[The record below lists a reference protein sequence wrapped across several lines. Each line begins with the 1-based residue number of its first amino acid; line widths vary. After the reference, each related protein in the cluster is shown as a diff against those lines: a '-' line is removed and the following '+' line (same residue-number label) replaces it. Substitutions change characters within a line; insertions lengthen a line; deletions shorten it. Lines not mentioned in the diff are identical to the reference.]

1 MCLSDLSL
9 KAVRYS
15 TQNYKEVCTVANILI
30 TGGAGYIGSVLVPEL
45 LRKGHLVTV
54 IDNFLFKQ
62 NSLLEC
68 CTNRNF
74 TIVNGDAR
82 NEELI
87 KKHIEGKDFIFPLA
101 ALVGFPICDKDTVG
115 ATTTNLDAV
124 KLILKLRKPEQK
136 IIFPCTNSGYGLGQ
150 GQKYCTE
157 ESPINPISLYGRTK
171 MEAEKAVLEAGN
183 SLTFRFATL
192 FGASPRMRTDLLV
205 NDFTYRAVFDRS
217 VIVFEGHFMRNYLH
231 VRDAAGAFIF
241 GMENFEKMK
250 GRQYNCGLSDANLS
264 KIELCEKIK
273 EHIPSFMYLEAPIG
287 TDPDKRDYLV
297 SNERLESM
305 GWQPQYSIDD
315 GIEEL
320 IKAYSIIKNNIYG
333 NV

>member
-1 MCLSDLSL
+1 MSD
-9 KAVRYS
+9 
-15 TQNYKEVCTVANILI
+15 ILI
-30 TGGAGYIGSVLVPEL
+30 TGGAGYIGSVLTPEL
-45 LRKGHLVTV
+45 LRLGHRVTV
-54 IDNFLFKQ
+54 IDNFLYKQ
-62 NSLLEC
+62 SSLLDC
-68 CTNRNF
+68 CMNKNF

-82 NEELI
+82 DEELI
-87 KKHIEGKDFIFPLA
+87 KKHIKGKDYIFPLA
-101 ALVGFPICDKDTVG
+101 ALVGFPLCDKDKTAAV
-115 ATTTNLDAV
+115 TTNLDAV
-124 KLILKLRKPEQK
+124 KLIIKLRDPEQR

-150 GQKYCTE
+150 GQSFCTE
-157 ESPINPISLYGRTK
+157 DSPIDPISLYGKTK
-171 MEAEKAVLEAGN
+171 MAAEKAVLEAGN

-217 VIVFEGHFMRNYLH
+217 LIVFEGSFMRNYLH

-241 GMENFEKMK
+241 AMDNFEKMK

-264 KIELCEKIK
+264 KLELCEKIK
-273 EHIPSFMYLEAPIG
+273 KHLPSFMYIEAPVG
-287 TDPDKRDYLV
+287 TDPDKRNYLV
-297 SNERLESM
+297 SNERIESM
-305 GWQPQYSIDD
+305 GWRPRYTLDD

>member
-1 MCLSDLSL
+1 MSD
-9 KAVRYS
+9 
-15 TQNYKEVCTVANILI
+15 ILI
-30 TGGAGYIGSVLVPEL
+30 TGGAGYIGSILTPEL
-45 LRKGHLVTV
+45 LKSGHRVTV
-54 IDNFLFKQ
+54 IDNFLYKQ
-62 NSLLEC
+62 SSLLDC
-68 CTNRNF
+68 CMNKNF

-82 NEELI
+82 DEELI
-87 KKHIEGKDFIFPLA
+87 KKHIKGKDYIFPLA
-101 ALVGFPICDKDTVG
+101 ALVGFPLCDKDKTAAV
-115 ATTTNLDAV
+115 TTNLDAV
-124 KLILKLRKPEQK
+124 KLIIKLRAPEQR

-150 GQKYCTE
+150 GQSFCTE
-157 ESPINPISLYGRTK
+157 DSPIDPISLYGKTK
-171 MEAEKAVLEAGN
+171 MAAEKAVLEAGN

-217 VIVFEGHFMRNYLH
+217 LIVFEGSFMRNYLH

-241 GMENFEKMK
+241 AMDNFEKMK

-264 KIELCEKIK
+264 KLELCEKIK
-273 EHIPSFMYLEAPIG
+273 KHLPSFMYIEAPVG
-287 TDPDKRDYLV
+287 TDPDKRNYLV
-297 SNERLESM
+297 SNERIESM
-305 GWQPQYSIDD
+305 GWRPRYTLDD

>member
-1 MCLSDLSL
+1 MD
-9 KAVRYS
+9 
-15 TQNYKEVCTVANILI
+15 ILI

-45 LRKGHLVTV
+45 LKQGHKVTV
-54 IDNFLFKQ
+54 IDNFLYKQ
-62 NSLLEC
+62 ASLVGC
-68 CTNRNF
+68 CTDKNF
-74 TIVNGDAR
+74 TVINGDAR
-82 NEELI
+82 DENLMAR
-87 KKHIEGKDFIFPLA
+87 HIEGKDFIFPLA
-101 ALVGFPICDKDTVG
+101 ALVGFPLCDKDTV
-115 ATTTNLDAV
+115 AAKTTNLGAV
-124 KLILKLRKPEQK
+124 ETVLKLRESSQK

-150 GQKYCTE
+150 GQEYCTE
-157 ESPINPISLYGRTK
+157 ESPIDPISLYGKTK
-171 MEAEKAVLEAGN
+171 MAAEKAVLEGGN

-217 VIVFEGHFMRNYLH
+217 LIVFEGSFMRNYLH

-241 GMENFEKMK
+241 AMENFEKMK

-264 KIELCEKIK
+264 KIQLCEKIK
-273 EHIPSFMYLEAPIG
+273 EHIPSFMYIEAPVG
-287 TDPDKRDYLV
+287 TDPDKRNYLV

-305 GWQPQYSIDD
+305 GWRPKYTIDD

-320 IKAYSIIKNNIYG
+320 IKVYTMIKNNIYG

>member
-1 MCLSDLSL
+1 MSD
-9 KAVRYS
+9 
-15 TQNYKEVCTVANILI
+15 ILI
-30 TGGAGYIGSVLVPEL
+30 TGGAGYIGSVLTPEL
-45 LRKGHLVTV
+45 LRLGHRVTV
-54 IDNFLFKQ
+54 IDNFLYKQ
-62 NSLLEC
+62 SSLLDC
-68 CTNRNF
+68 CMDKNF

-82 NEELI
+82 DEELI
-87 KKHIEGKDFIFPLA
+87 KKHIKGKDYIFPLA
-101 ALVGFPICDKDTVG
+101 ALVGFPLCDKDKTAAV
-115 ATTTNLDAV
+115 TTNLDAV
-124 KLILKLRKPEQK
+124 KLIIKLRSPEQR

-150 GQKYCTE
+150 GQSFCTE
-157 ESPINPISLYGRTK
+157 DSPIDPISLYGKTK
-171 MEAEKAVLEAGN
+171 MAAEKAVLEAGN

-217 VIVFEGHFMRNYLH
+217 VIVFEGAFMRNYLH

-241 GMENFEKMK
+241 AMDNFEKMK

-264 KIELCEKIK
+264 KLELCEKIK
-273 EHIPSFMYLEAPIG
+273 NHLPSFMYLEAPVG
-287 TDPDKRDYLV
+287 TDPDKRNYLV
-297 SNERLESM
+297 SNERIESM
-305 GWQPQYSIDD
+305 GWRPRYTLDD

>member
-1 MCLSDLSL
+1 MSD
-9 KAVRYS
+9 
-15 TQNYKEVCTVANILI
+15 ILI
-30 TGGAGYIGSVLVPEL
+30 TGGAGYIGSVLTPEL
-45 LRKGHLVTV
+45 LKLGHRVTV
-54 IDNFLFKQ
+54 IDNFLYKQ
-62 NSLLEC
+62 SSLLDC
-68 CTNRNF
+68 CMNKNF

-82 NEELI
+82 DEELI
-87 KKHIEGKDFIFPLA
+87 KKHIKGNDYIFPLA
-101 ALVGFPICDKDTVG
+101 ALVGFPLCDKDKTAAV
-115 ATTTNLDAV
+115 TTNLDAV
-124 KLILKLRKPEQK
+124 KLIIKLRAPEQR

-150 GQKYCTE
+150 GQSFCTE
-157 ESPINPISLYGRTK
+157 DSPIDPISLYGKTK
-171 MEAEKAVLEAGN
+171 MAAEKAVLEAGN

-217 VIVFEGHFMRNYLH
+217 LIVFEGSFMRNYLH

-241 GMENFEKMK
+241 AMDNFEKMK

-264 KIELCEKIK
+264 KLELCEKIK
-273 EHIPSFMYLEAPIG
+273 KHLPSFMYIEAPVG
-287 TDPDKRDYLV
+287 TDPDKRNYLV
-297 SNERLESM
+297 SNERIESM
-305 GWQPQYSIDD
+305 GWRPRYTLDD